1 MGMKRLFLLFTV
13 CVFFSDIVYA
23 YTCKI
28 DGICYNLNKTNYTAT
43 VTYSGYPYN
52 NDYTGHY
59 GGDGLKDKDI
69 VIPST
74 ISYEDVEYT
83 VTAIDD
89 YAFWDAESKVLM
101 SSVTIPSTVTSI
113 GVLAFSK
120 CENITSFT
128 MPNSLTI
135 IGSSAFS
142 GCSRLSSI
150 DIPTSV
156 QSIGDFA
163 FEGTA
168 WYNSQPDGL
177 VYAGRFAYKYKGTMP
192 DNTSISIDEGTLS
205 IAGYAFLNCEGLIS
219 VTIPSSVTSIGY
231 SAFYGCSN
239 LTSVKVDVT
248 VPLSINTNT
257 FSNRANATLYVPKG
271 CKAAYEAADYWKEFK
286 EIVEVSP
293 NIEFADDNVKAL
305 CVANWDTNGD
315 GELNEDEAAAVTNLG
330 TVFNEN
336 TTITSFDEL
345 HYFTGLTTIGAN
357 VIDNYENTF
366 YRCTNLTSLTLPNSV
381 TTIGQAAF
389 YGCSSLTSLT
399 IPDGVTSLGWA
410 AFYGCSQLTS
420 ISIPNGVN
428 AIPDCA
434 FLSCRNLQAVSL
446 PTSVTS
452 IGKYAFRFCGLSS
465 ITIPSHVKTLGEGAY
480 LQCAPQETLTIPNT
494 LTSIGDYAFAGT
506 KVGTL
511 IFRREVCDNVGVWL
525 DAPSI
530 DRPCHDK
537 IVFGKEVKNI
547 SFNYFGIFSDNIEVE
562 DGNSVYDSRNG
573 CNAVIE
579 SATNTLIAASTN
591 TVIPNTVVSIARAAF
606 YNSKITS
613 VTIPSSVKNIGSSA
627 FYGCNNL
634 TSVTVEAEVPLSLSA
649 YIFSNRANA
658 TLYVPAGCKAA
669 YEAAPVWREFK
680 EIVEQPVNND
690 NAITIADLTA
700 CRGGQVQLPVSMNN
714 LEQIVGFQ
722 FDLLLPE
729 GITVATDA
737 HGNYVTSLTDRKDDH
752 TLSVSKVGDNQY
764 RFVSVS
770 MNNKP
775 FAGNDGALVNVKL
788 KVDKI
793 VTIGSHTVTINGT
806 ELTTIGKEAIN
817 AANAVAMLTVK
828 DAELGDVNG
837 DMTISVTDVVAIISH
852 ILNDTPA
859 SFIESAADINGD
871 SRITV
876 TDAVGVIDMILNKQ

>member
-28 DGICYNLNKTNYTAT
+28 DGICYNLNKNNYTAT

-128 MPNSLTI
+128 MPNSLTS

-150 DIPTSV
+150 DIPSSV

-177 VYAGRFAYKYKGTMP
+177 VYAGRIAYKYKGTMP
-192 DNTSISIDEGTLS
+192 DNTSISIEEGTLS

-219 VTIPSSVTSIGY
+219 VTIPSSVTSIGTSSFANCSNLVSMSVPNSIISVGYHAFNGTSWYNNLKDGLVYVGKVAYGYKGTMPDNTSIVVKEGTTEIVENAFKGCSGLVSVTIPNSVTSIGREAFYGCSGLTKVTLNNNNIVSNYSLASYYLKNTFYNQVQEFIIGDDVTSIGDNVFEGCSNMTSVTIPNSVTSIGNEAFKGCSGLTSVTIPNSVTSIGY
-231 SAFYGCSN
+231 SAFYGCSG
-239 LTSVKVDVT
+239 LTSVTIPNSVASIDGWAFSGTRWYGNQPDGILYLDNWLLCFKGENPTGALVIPEGTRGVASYALRRCSGLTSVT
-248 VPLSINTNT
+248 IPNSVTTIGEDAFEACSSLASVTIPNSVTYIGEMAFYNCGKLMEVNVEWKIPISISKYV
-257 FSNRANATLYVPKG
+257 FSNRTNATLYVPAG

-286 EIVEVSP
+286 EIVE
-293 NIEFADDNVKAL
+293 
-305 CVANWDTNGD
+305 
-315 GELNEDEAAAVTNLG
+315 
-330 TVFNEN
+330 
-336 TTITSFDEL
+336 
-345 HYFTGLTTIGAN
+345 
-357 VIDNYENTF
+357 
-366 YRCTNLTSLTLPNSV
+366 
-381 TTIGQAAF
+381 
-389 YGCSSLTSLT
+389 
-399 IPDGVTSLGWA
+399 
-410 AFYGCSQLTS
+410 
-420 ISIPNGVN
+420 
-428 AIPDCA
+428 
-434 FLSCRNLQAVSL
+434 
-446 PTSVTS
+446 
-452 IGKYAFRFCGLSS
+452 
-465 ITIPSHVKTLGEGAY
+465 
-480 LQCAPQETLTIPNT
+480 
-494 LTSIGDYAFAGT
+494 
-506 KVGTL
+506 
-511 IFRREVCDNVGVWL
+511 
-525 DAPSI
+525 
-530 DRPCHDK
+530 
-537 IVFGKEVKNI
+537 
-547 SFNYFGIFSDNIEVE
+547 
-562 DGNSVYDSRNG
+562 
-573 CNAVIE
+573 
-579 SATNTLIAASTN
+579 
-591 TVIPNTVVSIARAAF
+591 
-606 YNSKITS
+606 
-613 VTIPSSVKNIGSSA
+613 
-627 FYGCNNL
+627 
-634 TSVTVEAEVPLSLSA
+634 LSA
-649 YIFSNRANA
+649 L
-658 TLYVPAGCKAA
+658 TV
-669 YEAAPVWREFK
+669 
-680 EIVEQPVNND
+680 
-690 NAITIADLTA
+690 ADQTA

-722 FDLLLPE
+722 FDLQLPA

-775 FAGNDGALVNVKL
+775 FADNDDALVNVKL

-859 SFIESAADINGD
+859 SFIESAADVNNDG
-871 SRITV
+871 RITV